1 MEKYIMAIDE
11 GTTSTRAILF
21 NHAGE
26 IVSVAQKEFTQYF
39 AQEGWVEHDANEIWL
54 ALLACMSECIMK
66 SHIDPSQVA
75 GIGITN
81 QRETAVIWN
90 KDTGL
95 PIYKAIVWQSRQTVD
110 ICNDLIEKG
119 YNETFHKKTGLRI
132 DPYFSA
138 TKYRWILDHVDG
150 AKQLAEQGKLLCGTM
165 DTWIVYCLSGG
176 EAHVTDY
183 TNASRTLL
191 YNIYD
196 LCWDEELCS
205 IMDIPM
211 NMLPEVKDSSCIYAH
226 TAPYHFF
233 NHEVPICAI
242 AGDQQSALFGQS
254 CFMEGE
260 AKNTYGTGGFLLM
273 NTGTTP
279 KESNDGLLTTI
290 AWGLDGK
297 ISYALEGSIF
307 VSGSAIQWLRDEMEF
322 FEKSSESESYANQA
336 NKESGVMVVPAFVGL
351 GAPYWDDSCRGAIFG
366 ITRGTTK
373 YDITKAT
380 LDSLAYQTRDVLDAM
395 AKTCQVSIPR
405 LRVDGG
411 ACANN
416 YLMHKQADIMQCSII
431 RPSVLESTALGAARL
446 AALAI
451 NYWTMDDI
459 RKQDSEDTIFEPS
472 ICKEEADAMYDR
484 WQKAVSAARMFT
496 K

>member
-1 MEKYIMAIDE
+1 
-11 GTTSTRAILF
+11 
-21 NHAGE
+21 
-26 IVSVAQKEFTQYF
+26 
-39 AQEGWVEHDANEIWL
+39 
-54 ALLACMSECIMK
+54 
-66 SHIDPSQVA
+66 
-75 GIGITN
+75 
-81 QRETAVIWN
+81 
-90 KDTGL
+90 
-95 PIYKAIVWQSRQTVD
+95 
-110 ICNDLIEKG
+110 
-119 YNETFHKKTGLRI
+119 
-132 DPYFSA
+132 
-138 TKYRWILDHVDG
+138 
-150 AKQLAEQGKLLCGTM
+150 
-165 DTWIVYCLSGG
+165 
-176 EAHVTDY
+176 
-183 TNASRTLL
+183 
-191 YNIYD
+191 
-196 LCWDEELCS
+196 
-205 IMDIPM
+205 
-211 NMLPEVKDSSCIYAH
+211 
-226 TAPYHFF
+226 
-233 NHEVPICAI
+233 
-242 AGDQQSALFGQS
+242 
-254 CFMEGE
+254 
-260 AKNTYGTGGFLLM
+260 M

-373 YDITKAT
+373 YDITRAT

-472 ICKEEADAMYDR
+472 ICKEETDAMYDR